1 METPAL
7 VCLSLGKKKI
17 YMRTIVLACQYVD
30 AAGRTVRTEGDVLDG
45 NYTEYAAA
53 PCGSFTVQNGKTGG
67 EYLYFSTD
75 TGEVL
80 VRENW
85 TDGKLNGERDEYY
98 PGGTLL
104 RRENYSN
111 GVLDGPAREYYP
123 DGSIRYEEEYSAG
136 ALVSV
141 KENPKRHPAAD
152 ASSHKEQLQTQP
164 AKEQQPQTQPA
175 PAVSAPTPA
184 VETTQKQED
193 KGPALAAGEALRRTE
208 ANIRIYYLNGQE
220 VARETLGRNSVVV
233 SVTGKIPD
241 GIVKEFHANGQ
252 LKLEETYLDG
262 KLNGLRKK
270 YDELGRIWAEEHYK
284 NNMLEGQVR
293 IHNYFKDKVFEEEAT
308 FSANKLNGLRKT
320 FYPNG
325 KISVEET
332 YRDGKLEGIRRSYYE
347 DGPINTEET
356 YKDDRLNGP
365 RMRYY
370 DNGKL
375 WNSEHY
381 IEGRLHGVRKDYYI
395 SGQVRLEEKYENGRL
410 EGVKTFYYDNGKP
423 MYEEVYSGGK
433 LVERRENKTKNG

>member
-30 AAGRTVRTEGDVLDG
+30 AAGRTVRTEGEVLDG
-45 NYTEYAAA
+45 NYAEYAAA
-53 PCGSFTVQNGKTGG
+53 PCGSFAVQNGKVSG

-80 VRENW
+80 ARENW
-85 TDGKLNGERDEYY
+85 SDGKLSGERNEYY

-104 RRENYSN
+104 RQENYSN
-111 GVLDGPAREYYP
+111 GVLDGPAKEYYP
-123 DGSIRYEEEYSAG
+123 DGSLRYEEEYSAG

-141 KENPKRHPAAD
+141 KENPKRHQTADVSPRKETVQAPPQKEPQPPAQAVQEASAVPAA
-152 ASSHKEQLQTQP
+152 E
-164 AKEQQPQTQPA
+164 PA
-175 PAVSAPTPA
+175 P
-184 VETTQKQED
+184 KQEE
-193 KGPALAAGEALRRTE
+193 KGPALTAGEVLRRTE
-208 ANIRIYYLNGQE
+208 ANIRIYYLNGKE

-233 SVTGKIPD
+233 SITGKIPD

-252 LKLEETYLDG
+252 LKVEETYLDG

-270 YDELGRIWAEEHYK
+270 YDELGRIWAEEHYQ

-308 FSANKLNGLRKT
+308 FSANRLNGLRKT

-332 YRDGKLEGIRRSYYE
+332 YKDGKLEGIRRSYYE

-381 IEGRLHGVRKDYYI
+381 MEGRLHGVRKDYYI